1 MKCYYFTRCCAL
13 LLEMDVKRLIH
24 KRLEPARPIRRFL
37 PATNDCGAGEKR
49 GAGAVFINFQATF
62 TDCTD
67 DLKDLYKVWCSFQN
81 LHDVFKEPVVEKPE
95 KEEKEP
101 PTNNNKDRV
110 EKYRSHS
117 EHAAAKNQV
126 EKSKRITYT
135 RDLLLQLS
143 NLSVSKKKP
152 KYLPDLP
159 IILEHPVS
167 SLHCDIDAWSP
178 ADMQNTHL
186 LARADHYSYH
196 L

>member
-1 MKCYYFTRCCAL
+1 MFSGCAL

-101 PTNNNKDRV
+101 PTNNNK
-110 EKYRSHS
+110 E
-117 EHAAAKNQV
+117 
-126 EKSKRITYT
+126 RITYT